1 MYVRVCMYYAEC
13 GKVVSMLFL
22 LLLLPLH
29 LYATFYMHWTHTY
42 ALALTHAIPAF
53 ADNRSTQQLLHAI
66 LEEISSERK
75 KKLFFISLNFVQR
88 ALFSWFF
95 FFSTVVYTILSSSS
109 IEPTKCD
116 HITTEWS
123 EMKQTK
129 KKKTGSN
136 EIGTLSGWQKV
147 GASICSPWNTIEIHT
162 EIFSVITVQ
171 PN

>member
-95 FFSTVVYTILSSSS
+95 FFSTVAYTILSSSS

-129 KKKTGSN
+129 KKNWK
-136 EIGTLSGWQKV
+136 Q
-147 GASICSPWNTIEIHT
+147 WNWHIKRMAESWRVHLLAMKYNWNSYGN
-162 EIFSVITVQ
+162 F
-171 PN
+171 